1 MVTADTEME
10 AVKGKQGVGALK
22 NTFYLVNCVPA
33 GMDAR
38 SPSSRMRDAGESVT
52 AAGFFPP
59 DSFYDKGPTLV
70 SETPT
75 EIPSVARAGETST
88 AGKWQDT
95 ETFTA
100 WGWVIPGAS
109 MACLE
114 SSAEGRT
121 TTARDFMSEG
131 AWKGIPRAVV

>member
-1 MVTADTEME
+1 
-10 AVKGKQGVGALK
+10 
-22 NTFYLVNCVPA
+22 
-33 GMDAR
+33 
-38 SPSSRMRDAGESVT
+38 MRDAGESVT

-59 DSFYDKGPTLV
+59 GSFYDKGPTLV

-75 EIPSVARAGETST
+75 EVPSVARAGETST